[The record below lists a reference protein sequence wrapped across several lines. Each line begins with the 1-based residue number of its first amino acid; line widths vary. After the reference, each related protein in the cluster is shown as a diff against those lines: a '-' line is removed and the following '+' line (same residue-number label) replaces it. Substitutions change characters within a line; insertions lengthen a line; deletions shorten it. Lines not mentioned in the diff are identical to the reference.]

1 MKKLLSIALFS
12 VILSGC
18 VYSSNYESGT
28 RIDETKVQEIVKGK
42 TSEQQI
48 VQWFGE
54 PQFKTVLND
63 KDTKYVYTH
72 TESSASAQAFTMTTT
87 MSSKQTTLDIL
98 VRDGVVL
105 NFALQKSDMAPKM
118 MHNTKSI

>member
-1 MKKLLSIALFS
+1 MKKLLSITLFS

-18 VYSSNYESGT
+18 VYSSNYESGA

-72 TESSASAQAFTMTTT
+72 TESSASAQAFTMNTTL
-87 MSSKQTTLDIL
+87 SSKQTTLDVL

-118 MHNTKSI
+118 THNTKL